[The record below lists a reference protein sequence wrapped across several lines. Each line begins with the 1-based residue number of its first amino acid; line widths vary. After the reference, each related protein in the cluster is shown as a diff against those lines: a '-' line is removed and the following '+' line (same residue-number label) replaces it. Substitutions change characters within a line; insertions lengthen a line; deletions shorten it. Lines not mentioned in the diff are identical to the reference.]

1 MKVVEF
7 VLNHLYGIGNIKT
20 FTNGKIAPKAKIAR
34 NVFTTKKYVC
44 NSCLTSYGQLGNWMC
59 SIYILT

>member
-44 NSCLTSYGQLGNWMC
+44 NSCLTSYGQLGN
-59 SIYILT
+59 